1 MTFPPTRHS
10 VVRATADADPDVR
23 RDAFGRLVAA
33 YWKPIYKYLRFRWS
47 RSPEEAEDATQGFFA
62 AAMEKQWLAGFDPD
76 RARFRTFLRTCLDGY
91 VMNEQRAAGRLKR
104 GGGVREDSLDF
115 VEAEREL
122 ALQDRSA
129 AADPEAFFE
138 QEWVR
143 ALFGEAV
150 AVLRERYGEPHAL
163 RFGLFERYDLATLD
177 EDARPGYREL
187 AAELGITVNDV
198 TNHLAAAR
206 RDFRAIVLDLLRAT
220 TGSEEDA
227 REELRALFRG
237 R

>member
-23 RDAFGRLVAA
+23 RDAFGRLVAS

-47 RSPEEAEDATQGFFA
+47 RSPEEAEDVTQGFFA
-62 AAMEKQWLAGFDPD
+62 TAMEKQWLAGFDPD

-150 AVLRERYGEPHAL
+150 ALLRERYGKPHAL